1 MEASSVPPTKRS
13 AFQGPCYLKMIVN
26 NVAAGA
32 IIGKNGVAIAAMEQ
46 QTGCALKLS
55 PLNAFYPGTQD
66 RVLVMSGEQ
75 EQVNNALVLILG
87 KIKETVT
94 SQFGAGTQTGTQPGS
109 NGAGNGSAE
118 CVGRDPFGSND
129 ASQHKITC
137 RLAVPRSAVSTIIGK
152 GGQQIRELQDT
163 TGARVQVSCREEGL
177 AERMITITGLLEQV
191 RAAALGIASCIQSDP
206 YLRDHMH
213 VVYKPG
219 APGGPGNPG
228 VPGGLGAPLGGAGY
242 CVVPN
247 VYGNAPYGG
256 GGHLYGHGAA
266 GHAAATDALSLQC
279 EISLQVPDQSIGA
292 VIGRNGA
299 CVTEV
304 INATGAR
311 IQISQKG
318 DLVPGTNDRKIVLS
332 GTVGAVH
339 SAHLLLLQRI
349 HAVQDGVGGKHPGT
363 GGPLSVQGGASAAPG
378 ANGMGGAGGHALDL
392 HNAVQPQQ
400 PHGLQGNLHYIHS
413 GGYGY

>member
-1 MEASSVPPTKRS
+1 METSSTPSTKRS

-32 IIGKNGVAIAAMEQ
+32 IIGKNGIAIAAMEQ

-94 SQFGAGTQTGTQPGS
+94 SHFGTSGTQSGAQAGSTGSGS
-109 NGAGNGSAE
+109 PELARQA
-118 CVGRDPFGSND
+118 FGSD
-129 ASQHKITC
+129 AAAQHKITC

-163 TGARVQVSCREEGL
+163 TGARVQVSSREEGL
-177 AERMITITGLLEQV
+177 AERMITISGVLEQV

-219 APGGPGNPG
+219 APGGGATLG
-228 VPGGLGAPLGGAGY
+228 AAPGGLGGALGGPGY

-266 GHAAATDALSLQC
+266 GHSAAADALSLQC

-311 IQISQKG
+311 VQISQKG

-349 HAVQDGVGGKHPGT
+349 HAVQDGAGGKHSAA
-363 GGPLSVQGGASAAPG
+363 GPVSVQGGPSAASSG
-378 ANGMGGAGGHALDL
+378 NGMGAAGGPLEL
-392 HNAVQPQQ
+392 HSAVQQ
-400 PHGLQGNLHYIHS
+400 PHGLQGNLHYLHS

>member
-1 MEASSVPPTKRS
+1 MDSPSSVAPAKRS

-32 IIGKNGVAIAAMEQ
+32 IIGKNGSAIAAMEQ

-75 EQVNNALVLILG
+75 EQLNNALILTLD

-94 SQFGAGTQTGTQPGS
+94 SAQFGTTGTPSGAPAGS
-109 NGAGNGSAE
+109 NGTPGEDDGRRESFGGAE
-118 CVGRDPFGSND
+118 SVP
-129 ASQHKITC
+129 QPKITC
-137 RLAVPRSAVSTIIGK
+137 RLAIPKSAVSIIIGK

-163 TGARVQVSCREEGL
+163 TGARVQVSSREEGL
-177 AERMITITGLLEQV
+177 VERMITITGLLEHV
-191 RAAALGIASCIQSDP
+191 RAAALAIAACIQTDP

-219 APGGPGNPG
+219 AA
-228 VPGGLGAPLGGAGY
+228 GAPAALGGAPGGSGY
-242 CVVPN
+242 GVVPGA
-247 VYGNAPYGG
+247 YGNGLYAG
-256 GGHLYGHGAA
+256 GGHLYAHGAA
-266 GHAAATDALSLQC
+266 GPADALSLPC
-279 EISLQVPDQSIGA
+279 DITIQVPDQSIGA
-292 VIGRNGA
+292 VIGRSGA

-318 DLVPGTNDRKIVLS
+318 DLIPGTNDRKIVIS

-349 HAVQDGVGGKHPGT
+349 HAIHDGTAGKLPGA
-363 GGPLSVQGGASAAPG
+363 GGPMAVQGGPSGPAANPG
-378 ANGMGGAGGHALDL
+378 LGAGAHGLDI
-392 HNAVQPQQ
+392 HGAVQQRQQ
-400 PHGLQGNLHYIHS
+400 VSGLQGNLQYIHS
-413 GGYGY
+413 GGYAC